1 MSDRNKPC
9 HAETTQD
16 GAAAATAGTGTRH
29 ETDRSDPARDA
40 AFVIERTR
48 RWIDRV
54 VIDLNLC
61 PFARR
66 ELDGGHVRFAVTRA
80 QAPEYLLTDLL
91 RELRLLQD
99 DETIATAF
107 LIHPGALQDFLAY
120 NDFLDDVDRLLRSE
134 RLEGIFQVA
143 SFHPDYRFAGT
154 AAEDAENF
162 SNRSPWPM
170 LHLLRE
176 DSVAA
181 AVAQHPDAEGIPER
195 NIAMLRRVGSDAL
208 RARLR
213 DCLDV
218 DPSSP
223 T

>member
-1 MSDRNKPC
+1 MPNSSNPHRAHP
-9 HAETTQD
+9 TQ
-16 GAAAATAGTGTRH
+16 GGPAATTAGTAMQH
-29 ETDRSDPARDA
+29 ETDRSDPARDT
-40 AFVIERTR
+40 AFIIERTR

-54 VIDLNLC
+54 VLDLNLC

-80 QAPEYLLTDLL
+80 RTPERLLTDLL
-91 RELRLLQD
+91 RELRLLQH

-120 NDFLDDVDRLLRSE
+120 NDFLDDVDRLLQSE
-134 RLEGIFQVA
+134 RLEGVFQVA

-181 AVAQHPDAEGIPER
+181 AVAQHPDAEAIPER
-195 NIAMLRRVGSDAL
+195 NIAMLRRIGSDAL

>member
-1 MSDRNKPC
+1 MSNSDNPHRADP
-9 HAETTQD
+9 TQD
-16 GAAAATAGTGTRH
+16 GPATAGTGMRH
-29 ETDRSDPARDA
+29 EAERSDPARDT

-48 RWIDRV
+48 RWIDRFV
-54 VIDLNLC
+54 VDLDLC

-66 ELDGGHVRFAVTRA
+66 ELDAGHVRFAVTRA
-80 QAPEYLLTDLL
+80 RTPEHLLTDLL
-91 RELRLLQD
+91 KELRLLQV
-99 DETIATAF
+99 DETIATVF
-107 LIHPGALQDFLAY
+107 LIHPGALRDFLAY
-120 NDFLDDVDRLLRSE
+120 NDFLDDVDRLLQAE
-134 RLEGIFQVA
+134 DLEGVFQVA
-143 SFHPDYRFAGT
+143 SFHPDYQFAGT

-181 AVAQHPDAEGIPER
+181 AVARHPDAEGIPAR
-195 NIAMLRRVGSDAL
+195 NISMLKRIGTEAL

-213 DCLDV
+213 GCLEV
-218 DPSSP
+218 ESSKS